1 MNIDVH
7 DVRKSYG
14 AVPALAGV
22 SMNVPSGTKVALI
35 GPNGSGKSTLIRVLM
50 GLVAYRGEVR
60 LDGLSPFRDRVAL
73 ARRMAYVP
81 QVAPRMRA
89 SVDEVVRMVCRVRGL
104 ARRAVAE
111 AASDFELDIDEVAT
125 RPMHGL
131 SGGMKQKLLVA
142 LALAARAELLILDEP
157 TASLDA
163 RNRARFFRR
172 IGEQAGATVLL
183 CSHRLEEI
191 EHMVDQV
198 VELRTGQVAFDGPAA
213 AFLGARSTSVLE
225 VQAVNGHHAEWLL
238 QNGFHRGARGIWF
251 KAVSRSDKMSLLGQL
266 AERFDGTVSNVV
278 ARDLETIDES

>member
-1 MNIDVH
+1 MNLDVR

-14 AVPALAGV
+14 GVQALAGV
-22 SMNVPSGTKVALI
+22 SLHVPSGTKAALI

-81 QVAPRMRA
+81 QVAPQMKA
-89 SVDEVVRMVCRVRGL
+89 SVDEVVRMVCQVRGL
-104 ARRAVAE
+104 ERRTIAEVA
-111 AASDFELDIDEVAT
+111 ADFELNLDEVAR
-125 RPMHGL
+125 RPVHGL

-172 IGEQAGATVLL
+172 IGEQHGATVLL
-183 CSHRLEEI
+183 CSHRLEEV

-198 VELRTGQVAFDGPAA
+198 IELKNGLVAFDGPVA
-213 AFLGARSTSVLE
+213 AFLGARSMSVLE
-225 VQAVNGHHAEWLL
+225 VQAVNGHHADWLCE
-238 QNGFHRGARGIWF
+238 QGFHRGTRGVWF
-251 KAVSRSDKMSLLGQL
+251 KTVSRIDKMSLLGQL
-266 AERFDGTVSNVV
+266 AERLDGTVSNVV